1 MVRGQWVYAGG
12 RAGNKPR
19 SEEKIAITTACES
32 LIADVLLPKYLPE
45 ITPSEF
51 NYPIAIYGKWHGNKY
66 RFITRYRSDQPDS
79 FTRES
84 KRPLRSSSMSRM
96 IVSTF
101 HTIGTPASGTAFI
114 SGSPLTRRWRS
125 SPTAYTSSPADRP
138 PVPDDSYLSMTS
150 PQNDRKKSTVAP
162 WSMLNPDKR
171 PKSLNRFRPRAAII
185 RER

>member
-66 RFITRYRSDQPDS
+66 RFITRYRSDRPDS
-79 FTRES
+79 FTREFEAPFARLEYVS
-84 KRPLRSSSMSRM
+84 HDRFDLSCHRHTGEWYCLYQRITLNEALALIATHFYLAREVTVPSAGTVRATPCTAMLTLRNRGRGRRAKQR
-96 IVSTF
+96 
-101 HTIGTPASGTAFI
+101 GTRNG
-114 SGSPLTRRWRS
+114 
-125 SPTAYTSSPADRP
+125 
-138 PVPDDSYLSMTS
+138 
-150 PQNDRKKSTVAP
+150 
-162 WSMLNPDKR
+162 
-171 PKSLNRFRPRAAII
+171 
-185 RER
+185 